1 MPIITRAESLPQQSP
16 CVCSEGTSHTNGGGN
31 MKGLRTSWNL
41 QAGTMGLLGLLAN
54 KCLYVWQNF
63 EISFLLNL
71 VVSL

>member
-1 MPIITRAESLPQQSP
+1 
-16 CVCSEGTSHTNGGGN
+16 